1 MSGRDEKSGRFT
13 TQRNTPREGNEEAD
27 EIKDALAQVEQERAR
42 NGKRDWQWETPMS
55 TINEETNKTD
65 VELEATVEARRQCDE
80 LRRELTE
87 LELRVKSSGR
97 KLFEQSTRSDAG
109 DAQQYE
115 GALKEVEEM
124 LGAFGDGDTV
134 LDYFLITASLL
145 SYVPVELETWESIID
160 DWRIK
165 DKNHWCV
172 QKPGVSV
179 REMMFDL
186 RKALKDCRDR
196 LKRINRSKKEPDEEE
211 IVKQMMLA
219 PLPSIKQQMRDK
231 MKWEKLHMEKVDMVT
246 AVRLLVEAEEELGI
260 DESTKELVLRAAAP
274 DAAGGRK
281 QAGAGDVGG
290 KGAGRSNGPPRD
302 QQLENAKAV
311 YAREKGHQKHE
322 VTRAMIENDS
332 AGGIQYWAGKYVD
345 HRKGMHPLA
354 REQDMD
360 LQRKQTDARKQ
371 AGGTK
376 LSDKAVDGVKLP
388 APGGKVGPPV
398 VFQMRASSGWRSQG
412 GSKQPGVHCMRGGD
426 CEQTWS
432 TELVKAVDAVYVK
445 EKLAAGFKAWVTGV
459 RCRKAEGHICEILR
473 EWQQQEMQVPTW
485 EQQGDEG
492 VEHEDGSE
500 DSTGSEYEG
509 AWEWWLEPEEGES
522 DEGESEEEQRCD
534 CGAEGDHQCEA
545 TVNAGSRCDD
555 CGGICGCT
563 CSCDECSFRRT
574 EKQADGSRQ
583 WVHWSER
590 DGADGEGLR
599 SERSV
604 EAARRSY
611 ELIGMEHALM
621 LDAGSAYGMWMQI
634 GNGGDEQRRREW
646 HDIGIERTGGGSMEM
661 DVRQMRSEAQ
671 RLEYQIEIMADMQG

>member
-1 MSGRDEKSGRFT
+1 MSDYMDAVERLHARVAVNKIQPKVEVLLGLKKPMGTLDQLVVEVEKQYGADCSKMLSIAAAGGNTVVAAVKALMSKVMVGSGLCKLLMALVVTKLWINDTGRRHS
-13 TQRNTPREGNEEAD
+13 QAV
-27 EIKDALAQVEQERAR
+27 KDVIQVLCRTEHSDWDAVKLECMG
-42 NGKRDWQWETPMS
+42 GKMRY
-55 TINEETNKTD
+55 
-65 VELEATVEARRQCDE
+65 A
-80 LRRELTE
+80 ELTDE
-87 LELRVKSSGR
+87 DVSSEEGYQRLMPTGDSR
-97 KLFEQSTRSDAG
+97 KQQG
-109 DAQQYE
+109 DDWM
-115 GALKEVEEM
+115 EV
-124 LGAFGDGDTV
+124 V
-134 LDYFLITASLL
+134 VVTASLL

-172 QKPGVSV
+172 QRPGVSV

-445 EKLAAGFKAWVTGV
+445 EKLAAGLKAWVTGV

-500 DSTGSEYEG
+500 ESTGSEYEG

-534 CGAEGDHQCEA
+534 CGAEGDHRCEA
-545 TVNAGSRCDD
+545 TVNTGSRCDD
-555 CGGICGCT
+555 CGGIC
-563 CSCDECSFRRT
+563 
-574 EKQADGSRQ
+574 
-583 WVHWSER
+583 H
-590 DGADGEGLR
+590 
-599 SERSV
+599 
-604 EAARRSY
+604 
-611 ELIGMEHALM
+611 
-621 LDAGSAYGMWMQI
+621 
-634 GNGGDEQRRREW
+634 
-646 HDIGIERTGGGSMEM
+646 
-661 DVRQMRSEAQ
+661 
-671 RLEYQIEIMADMQG
+671 